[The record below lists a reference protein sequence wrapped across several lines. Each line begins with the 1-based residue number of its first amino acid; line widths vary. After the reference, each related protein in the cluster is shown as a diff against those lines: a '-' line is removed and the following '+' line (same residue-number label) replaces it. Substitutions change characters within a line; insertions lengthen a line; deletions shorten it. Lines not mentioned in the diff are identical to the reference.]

1 MFKLPACPVV
11 VGLCAWLLAGMFR
24 GRPAQG
30 GGVEQYKPKKDTFR
44 NMLKGRKGDRFIFHK
59 ILDSDCRW
67 NDMKAPRPVT
77 AANRKKQKNKRKQSR
92 KKSRR

>member
-1 MFKLPACPVV
+1 MRVV
-11 VGLCAWLLAGMFR
+11 I
-24 GRPAQG
+24 GRHVSRKTSPG

-77 AANRKKQKNKRKQSR
+77 AANRKKQKNKRKQAKQSR
-92 KKSRR
+92 KKSRH